1 MPPPGGMRTFYQV
14 LANTAVANLT
24 TNFLWFSLVFWVYLE
39 TRSILATGVLGG
51 AYMILLAVCSMWF
64 GSLVDRLRKLRVMLL
79 SAWTTLAAF
88 SIGTAIFFLI
98 PHETLL
104 RIDGP
109 WFWVFTVILL
119 AGCVV
124 ELLRNLALATTVTLL
139 VPDDRH
145 ANANGLVGTVQG
157 LAFIVTSVF
166 SGLSVGLLGMPT
178 TMIIALVLTA
188 APIVHLHML
197 RIPEPEI
204 AHDPNRSAVD
214 FRGGMAAILLVPG
227 LIGLIL
233 FTTLNNLASGVYMA
247 LLDPYGL
254 NMFPVEIW
262 GIVFGLAGTGFIVG
276 GALVARFGLGSKPI
290 RTMLILVIVI
300 GVLGATFTLREW
312 PWLFIVGIWLFMV
325 AMPAIE
331 AAEQTVIQRV
341 VPYEKQGRVFGL
353 AMTFEA
359 AASPITALM
368 IAPVAEFFIVPYM
381 ETAAGQERWGPLLG
395 AGESRGIALV
405 FFWSGVAMIV
415 LGAAAFFT
423 RTYRTLSFSYAQAA
437 PVSGAA
443 EATAPAAETTEGEG
457 APAPGDPQSEQS
469 RTLER

>member
-1 MPPPGGMRTFYQV
+1 MRTFVQV

-79 SAWTTLAAF
+79 SAWITLAAF
-88 SIGTAIFFLI
+88 AIGTAIFFLI

-109 WFWVFTVILL
+109 WFWLFTVILL

-139 VPDDRH
+139 VPDERH

-178 TMIIALVLTA
+178 TMIIALILTA
-188 APIVHLHML
+188 GPIVHLHLL

-204 AHDPNRSAVD
+204 VHDPNRSAVD

-233 FTTLNNLASGVYMA
+233 FTTLNNFASGVYMA

-262 GIVFGLAGTGFIVG
+262 GIVFGIGGTGFIIG
-276 GALVARFGLGSKPI
+276 GALVARFGLGPNPI
-290 RTMLILVIVI
+290 RTMLILVVLI

-359 AASPITALM
+359 AASPITALL
-368 IAPVAEFFIVPYM
+368 IAPIAEFFIVPYM
-381 ETAAGQERWGPLLG
+381 ETSAGQERWGPLLG
-395 AGESRGIALV
+395 EGESRGIALV
-405 FFWSGVAMIV
+405 FFWSGVAMIL
-415 LGAAAFFT
+415 LGVAAFFT
-423 RTYRTLSFSYAQAA
+423 RTYRTLTLSY
-437 PVSGAA
+437 V
-443 EATAPAAETTEGEG
+443 EAAPAAGTPD
-457 APAPGDPQSEQS
+457 PAPSTVPTLGGVEARPLSDPPSEQS
-469 RTLER
+469 PTLER

>member
-1 MPPPGGMRTFYQV
+1 MHPHTPPPGGMRTFAHV
-14 LANTAVANLT
+14 LGNTAVANLT
-24 TNFLWFSLVFWVYLE
+24 TNYLWFSLVFWVYLE

-64 GSLVDRLRKLRVMLL
+64 GSLVDRLRKHRVMVL
-79 SAWTTLAAF
+79 SAWTTLVAF
-88 SIGTAIFFLI
+88 AIGTAIFFLV

-109 WFWVFTVILL
+109 WFWGFTVILL
-119 AGCVV
+119 IGCVV
-124 ELLRNLALATTVTLL
+124 ELLRGLALATTVTLL

-166 SGLSVGLLGMPT
+166 SGLSVGILGMPT

-188 APIVHLHML
+188 APVLHLHLL

-204 AHDPNRSAVD
+204 VHDPNRRAVD

-227 LIGLIL
+227 LLGLIL
-233 FTTLNNLASGVYMA
+233 FTTLNNFVSGVYMA

-254 NMFPVEIW
+254 NMFSVEIW
-262 GIVFGLAGTGFIVG
+262 GIVFGVAGTGFIVG
-276 GALVARFGLGSKPI
+276 GALVARFGLGKNPI
-290 RTMLILVIVI
+290 RTMLMLVVAI
-300 GVLGATFTLREW
+300 GALGAVFTLREW
-312 PWLFIVGIWLFMV
+312 EWLFIVGIWLFMV

-341 VPYEKQGRVFGL
+341 VPFEKQGRVFGL

-359 AASPITALM
+359 AASPITALA
-368 IAPVAEFFIVPYM
+368 IAPIAEFFIVPYM
-381 ETAAGQERWGPLLG
+381 ATTAGQERWGPLLG
-395 AGESRGIALV
+395 DGDSRGIALI
-405 FFWSGVAMIV
+405 FFWSGILMIGIG
-415 LGAAAFFT
+415 LAAFWT
-423 RTYRTLSFSYAQAA
+423 RTYRTLSRSYADAA
-437 PVSGAA
+437 PAGRDAGATRDPLSESGRRL
-443 EATAPAAETTEGEG
+443 ET
-457 APAPGDPQSEQS
+457 
-469 RTLER
+469 